1 MKEPKLIQLLNLV
14 TDEKNFTNPQRGRVY
29 SPDGIAPA
37 LNTCR
42 GAVSNRRLLFGCA
55 MRGRNPDNPKDRK
68 TKSNGTFRQMI
79 EIGKFGISN
88 TITSVQKDSMVA
100 EVRQKK
106 QVFGL
111 SRTRDRAGWIEHF
124 NLRDV
129 TNTIHA
135 QVGAVRLNMEV
146 LIAEFYESDTTAG
159 EK

>member
-37 LNTCR
+37 LNTCG

>member
-1 MKEPKLIQLLNLV
+1 MKEPKLIQILNLV

-37 LNTCR
+37 LNTCG

-88 TITSVQKDSMVA
+88 TITSMQKDSLVA
-100 EVRQKK
+100 EVCQKNK
-106 QVFGL
+106 CSDCQGLGMMQAGL
-111 SRTRDRAGWIEHF
+111 SISTS
-124 NLRDV
+124 V
-129 TNTIHA
+129 TSPIRSTH
-135 QVGAVRLNMEV
+135 
-146 LIAEFYESDTTAG
+146 
-159 EK
+159 K

>member
-1 MKEPKLIQLLNLV
+1 MKKPKLIQVLNLV

-37 LNTCR
+37 LNTCG
-42 GAVSNRRLLFGCA
+42 GAISNRRLLFGCA
-55 MRGRNPDNPKDRK
+55 MRGRNPNNPKDRK

-79 EIGKFGISN
+79 EIGKYGISN
-88 TITSVQKDSMVA
+88 TITSVQKDSLVA
-100 EVRQKK
+100 EVCQKK

-111 SRTRDRAGWIEHF
+111 SRTRNNAGWIEHF

-135 QVGAVRLNMEV
+135 QVGAARLNMEV
-146 LIAEFYESDTTAG
+146 LIAEFYND
-159 EK
+159 

>member
-1 MKEPKLIQLLNLV
+1 
-14 TDEKNFTNPQRGRVY
+14 
-29 SPDGIAPA
+29 
-37 LNTCR
+37 
-42 GAVSNRRLLFGCA
+42 

-68 TKSNGTFRQMI
+68 TKSNGTFKQMI

-111 SRTRDRAGWIEHF
+111 SRTRDRAGRIEHF

-146 LIAEFYESDTTAG
+146 LIAEFYESDTTTS
-159 EK
+159 ED

>member
-1 MKEPKLIQLLNLV
+1 MKEPKLIQILNLV

-29 SPDGIAPA
+29 SPDGIATA
-37 LNTCR
+37 LNTCG
-42 GAVSNRRLLFGCA
+42 GAASNRRLLFGCA

-68 TKSNGTFRQMI
+68 TKSNGTFKQMI

-111 SRTRDRAGWIEHF
+111 SRTRNRAGWIEHF

-135 QVGAVRLNMEV
+135 QVGAVGLNMEV
-146 LIAEFYESDTTAG
+146 LIAEFYND
-159 EK
+159 